1 MIQSSLFEKIMEHN
15 CMWEIL
21 VPTVK
26 PNTDATKFFTTK
38 YHKEWDAK
46 VKAITGGLTI
56 MTPAKGQWLSPH
68 GINFEERMI
77 PVRLIATRV
86 QMETIIDIT
95 IEHYSQE
102 AVLCYKISDEV
113 ILRHSKSIKNDS

>member
-1 MIQSSLFEKIMEHN
+1 MENN

-26 PNTDATKFFTTK
+26 PNTESKKFFTTK
-38 YHKEWDAK
+38 YHKKWDIL
-46 VKAITGGLTI
+46 VNAITGGLTI

-68 GINFEERMI
+68 GISFEERMI
-77 PVRLIATRV
+77 PVRLIATRSQIEKV
-86 QMETIIDIT
+86 LNIT
-95 IEHYSQE
+95 IEHYFQE

-113 ILRHSKSIKNDS
+113 ILKYSSSIKNLN